1 MPDLGGQVWGQGH
14 LSWNPDSFLFGNTR
28 CRDAPCPLASRQQV
42 SIRAKGADLATLE
55 PQVSVAILLPGRLHS
70 SAPAGERLVPDL
82 VMSPHTGFA
91 LWLVIFTVPMRPDT
105 PFPGACRNW
114 GSICAIRGPFVPL
127 WGQIMGLGFGKWK
140 HSPEMWSEL
149 GPRSTSFLCFVP
161 RKETWLGLGVPR
173 TGAEDTVRQRQAWNR
188 HSSCPPQS
196 LYKIVPGK
204 IEKGMTQP

>member
-82 VMSPHTGFA
+82 VMSPHTG
-91 LWLVIFTVPMRPDT
+91 LLS
-105 PFPGACRNW
+105 G
-114 GSICAIRGPFVPL
+114 
-127 WGQIMGLGFGKWK
+127 
-140 HSPEMWSEL
+140 WSF
-149 GPRSTSFLCFVP
+149 S
-161 RKETWLGLGVPR
+161 
-173 TGAEDTVRQRQAWNR
+173 QYQ
-188 HSSCPPQS
+188 
-196 LYKIVPGK
+196 
-204 IEKGMTQP
+204 

>member
-1 MPDLGGQVWGQGH
+1 M
-14 LSWNPDSFLFGNTR
+14 
-28 CRDAPCPLASRQQV
+28 
-42 SIRAKGADLATLE
+42 SIRAKGTDLATLE

-70 SAPAGERLVPDL
+70 SAPAGERLDPDL
-82 VMSPHTGFA
+82 LMSPHRFA

-149 GPRSTSFLCFVP
+149 GPHSTSFLCFVP

-173 TGAEDTVRQRQAWNR
+173 TGAEDTVRQRQARNR
-188 HSSCPPQS
+188 HSLMPAPVFVQNSPRKNRERNDPALSLLPKQGNSRHSELPFDSQIGGLSGLCCRPPICFQ
-196 LYKIVPGK
+196 K
-204 IEKGMTQP
+204 